1 MGIYQTDIN
10 QEVTD
15 VKSVSYMDRDE
26 QLELPFPPLAQV
38 NPKERVESPRE
49 KMLREKQEQEELFRQ
64 FRTVLQGRDV
74 AIEHKQQV
82 FITVLNNFKTGNPAI
97 SNLSRSFLL
106 EFLLRGL

>member
-1 MGIYQTDIN
+1 MGIYQIDN

-26 QLELPFPPLAQV
+26 QLELPFPPPAQV

-74 AIEHKQQV
+74 ATEHKQQV
-82 FITVLNNFKTGNPAI
+82 FITVLNNFKNGNPAI